1 MMQTQAQTREIAL
14 WCETNFKHSDLKGDA
29 VRLKQVL
36 MDLVS
41 NAIKFTPPG
50 GTVHLTVE
58 ETTASD
64 QQVNY
69 FFKVSD
75 TGIGIKAEKRRKRM
89 LPAFLCIFL
98 SVYNLPTV
106 WVEHLPTHVAGVVRS
121 EKHIARR
128 HLKRLSR
135 TVHRH
140 LGGVCS
146 KRFHLPRPVA

>member
-1 MMQTQAQTREIAL
+1 MQTQAQAREIAL
-14 WCETNFKHSDLKGDA
+14 CCETNFKHSDLKGDA

-75 TGIGIKAEKRRKRM
+75 TGIGIKAEDLER
-89 LPAFLCIFL
+89 IFE
-98 SVYNLPTV
+98 SF
-106 WVEHLPTHVAGVVRS
+106 EQVR
-121 EKHIARR
+121 
-128 HLKRLSR
+128 
-135 TVHRH
+135 TN
-140 LGGVCS
+140 
-146 KRFHLPRPVA
+146 